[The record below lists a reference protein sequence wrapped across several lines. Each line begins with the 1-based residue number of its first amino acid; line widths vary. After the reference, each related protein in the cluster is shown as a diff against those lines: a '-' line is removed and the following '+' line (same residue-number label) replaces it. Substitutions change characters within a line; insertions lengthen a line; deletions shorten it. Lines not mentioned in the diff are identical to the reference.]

1 MTDGMKTSE
10 FWLGLLIPMFINILN
25 QLFDLGLSDASIA
38 SMQGG
43 GGLYSVGRGM
53 AK

>member
-1 MTDGMKTSE
+1 MTPGMKTSE
-10 FWLGLLIPMFINILN
+10 FWLGLLLPMFINVLN
-25 QLFDLGLSDASIA
+25 QIFDLGLSDASIA

-43 GGLYSVGRGM
+43 GGLYAIGRGA

>member
-1 MTDGMKTSE
+1 MTPGMKTSE
-10 FWLGLLIPMFINILN
+10 FWIGLLMPMAINLIN
-25 QLFDLGLSDASIA
+25 QIFDCGISDASIA

-43 GGLYSVGRGM
+43 GGLYAIGRGA